1 MSSIARLSEL
11 WYRPASRSFRSSSWR
26 SSARWQLAVIV
37 VPFLTFALFGHWANS
52 DEVGPSSGTA
62 LNTAAVSTSDYYR
75 KHGLWLVPATTN
87 DQAGF
92 ALFGT
97 GSNVVAVHAPN
108 GAESFPNVHVRIP
121 PSLGNRITVFADM
134 PFQCLGLPKKSDY
147 ALGSDYKD
155 RQNLLRIPLT
165 AIAGAPYLRD
175 HAFVLDPAAATIQ
188 SVPSPVI
195 SAEGAQMAIAWKD
208 GVPQLPVTF
217 PILGN
222 RNVVLD
228 TGCTAYVWL
237 SRERVDALERMGQL
251 RQIRSLLIPEAGSG
265 QRTDTPT
272 NLSVLRYIDFAG
284 VRFHNVPVLI
294 ADRDTIGLELLRY
307 FRTTIDF
314 PTGKVWCEKLKTDEV
329 AHLLPPTLAC
339 APFFSFRN
347 AGALEVVDFDE
358 YFSDVDHSLKKGDRV
373 LKLNGAD
380 PKDLSS
386 EEVYKV
392 LSMDNTTVSL
402 DMLRGAERFSVDLKL
417 KLPYQWPIE
426 WESAGVTVDEDFE
439 ASLK

>member
-1 MSSIARLSEL
+1 MSFAVLFLEQ
-11 WYRPASRSFRSSSWR
+11 SFRPGRRSYRGSSWR

-37 VPFLTFALFGHWANS
+37 VPFLTFALFGHRANS

-62 LNTAAVSTSDYYR
+62 LNTATVSTPDYYR

-108 GAESFPNVHVRIP
+108 GAESFPNVRVRIP

-155 RQNLLRIPLT
+155 RQYLLRIPLT

-175 HAFVLDPAAATIQ
+175 HAFVLDPAVAKIQ

-195 SAEGAQMAIAWKD
+195 SAEGIQMAITWKD
-208 GVPQLPVTF
+208 GVPQLPVAF

-228 TGCTAYVWL
+228 TGCTACVWL

-251 RQIRSLLIPEAGSG
+251 RQIRSLLIEEAGSG
-265 QRTDTPT
+265 QRTDIPT

-347 AGALEVVDFDE
+347 AGALEVVDFNK